1 MSSFPFLPR
10 TISLVDRHSGI
21 YQGTAR
27 CRCSHSTG
35 AITADTV
42 QIERSGCSGTSADSE
57 HLYSITHSPGAANAF
72 RRPPPSSYFGHLRP
86 QREQRN
92 AAFLHLTRATRTGAS
107 RSGESSMDTSS
118 TTMPLTLSKRLNI
131 FFIRRFLWFFFL
143 VEKQTYRKRPSHP
156 HNQRLNDETTPT
168 KTTQEPEMVTLH
180 LEELLPMCNSS
191 KRFPRL

>member
-21 YQGTAR
+21 HQGTGR

-57 HLYSITHSPGAANAF
+57 HLYSITHSPDAANAF
-72 RRPPPSSYFGHLRP
+72 SPPPSSYFGHLRP

-107 RSGESSMDTSS
+107 RGGESSMDTSL
-118 TTMPLTLSKRLNI
+118 TTMPLTLSKRLNM

-180 LEELLPMCNSS
+180 LEELAPMCDSS
-191 KRFPRL
+191 KRFPQL

>member
-1 MSSFPFLPR
+1 MLRARHARRQAHELDPIAAEVLVAPSPF
-10 TISLVDRHSGI
+10 
-21 YQGTAR
+21 
-27 CRCSHSTG
+27 
-35 AITADTV
+35 
-42 QIERSGCSGTSADSE
+42 
-57 HLYSITHSPGAANAF
+57 AA
-72 RRPPPSSYFGHLRP
+72 PSSYLGHLRP

-92 AAFLHLTRATRTGAS
+92 APLLRRTRTTRTGAG

-118 TTMPLTLSKRLNI
+118 TTMPLTLSKRLNM

-156 HNQRLNDETTPT
+156 HNQRLNDEPTPT

-191 KRFPRL
+191 KRFPRR

>member
-1 MSSFPFLPR
+1 MKWTNSYRSFGLKTKR
-10 TISLVDRHSGI
+10 
-21 YQGTAR
+21 
-27 CRCSHSTG
+27 STG
-35 AITADTV
+35 LKT
-42 QIERSGCSGTSADSE
+42 IE
-57 HLYSITHSPGAANAF
+57 HKQ
-72 RRPPPSSYFGHLRP
+72 YFGHLRP

-118 TTMPLTLSKRLNI
+118 TTMPLTLSKRLNM

-191 KRFPRL
+191 KRFPRR

>member
-1 MSSFPFLPR
+1 MQETAHGLP
-10 TISLVDRHSGI
+10 VGDRHQPRAFHLEVAREPAARLRPRNPRHHHAMHTAFHTRSRTHELDPIAAEVLVQPTPFAAPRRRISGI
-21 YQGTAR
+21 CAR
-27 CRCSHSTG
+27 
-35 AITADTV
+35 
-42 QIERSGCSGTSADSE
+42 SAS
-57 HLYSITHSPGAANAF
+57 
-72 RRPPPSSYFGHLRP
+72 
-86 QREQRN
+86 N

-107 RSGESSMDTSS
+107 RSGESSMGTSS
-118 TTMPLTLSKRLNI
+118 TTMPLTLSKRLNM

-191 KRFPRL
+191 KRFPRR